1 MSPLRITESDLHPH
15 LKARLEQRVSLEE
28 LQQVLE
34 GGWQATDA
42 RSGTDGKVY
51 VFLYNRE
58 WEGSY
63 YHEKKVTVY
72 YKTTQDNRVILT
84 VKARYGEGF
93 KRGKIT

>member
-42 RSGTDGKVY
+42 RPGTDGKVF

-63 YHEKKVTVY
+63 YREKKS
-72 YKTTQDNRVILT
+72 DRVLQNNS
-84 VKARYGEGF
+84 R
-93 KRGKIT
+93 